1 MKKFKL
7 IALILLLGSVASCGK
22 ESISNSTIS
31 STSDKKT
38 DISSTNKAETI
49 DDKFDKLL
57 SDMAYGY
64 RFKTTA
70 TTLTSDGYSNYCL
83 DIGVKDNGYEFI
95 RYDSKQNQEA
105 DRNSVYV
112 EYFYSYDPEAFT
124 PLVSMPML
132 DISNK
137 IDYYPYTIN
146 GKNLEWSDSG
156 YQNMFTY
163 FEKDNYLDDEGT
175 YTLDV
180 EDDYVKTYLP
190 LLATQFLHEYT
201 RTIKEFS
208 FIYNKDNDGFDVNI
222 VFNPITGSF
231 SNTELE
237 IQGQVIPGDDF
248 EFKQAEYTKT
258 GEEKEELNQVF
269 SKLKNNKYSFVDTT
283 YSIDENSNKTVES
296 KYSGKTDGSSLI
308 LESETSMSKMNF
320 LYKNV
325 GNNQIQQAN
334 KLGNDYYAY
343 GSVIN
348 SSITPLLPSF
358 DMSSIFF
365 NKTDDNKYVY
375 DGRANFLK
383 TKTYNFSG
391 EGLAVTSMNVTFD
404 DDSVL
409 FEIGFD
415 KSTNIEEIKYT
426 FLNESNI
433 ADSIEIKTDCS
444 DVKLSTLLE
453 GYSKALIGLEELI
466 GGKDNLN
473 LIPVVGGRQSVAGL
487 YYSDGVDGDGEETKE
502 KYYGIEYRLIGISG
516 SEQIKLYETKL
527 TEAGFIAT
535 KTQGTHFSGDL
546 FTKEIQVNGNTKTL
560 RLEVASGTTYQTLAI
575 AIDVAQN
582 KTGLSV

>member
-38 DISSTNKAETI
+38 DISSTKKVETI
-49 DDKFDKLL
+49 DDKFNKLL

-146 GKNLEWSDSG
+146 GKNLEWYDSG

-308 LESETSMSKMNF
+308 LESETSTSKMNF

-365 NKTDDNKYVY
+365 NKTEDNKYVY

-502 KYYGIEYRLIGISG
+502 KYYGIEYRLIGIIG
-516 SEQIKLYETKL
+516 LEQINLYETKL
-527 TEAGFIAT
+527 IEVGFIAT

-546 FTKEIQVNGNTKTL
+546 FTKEIQVSGDTKTL

-575 AIDVAQN
+575 AIDVA
-582 KTGLSV
+582 

>member
-38 DISSTNKAETI
+38 DISSTKKPETI
-49 DDKFDKLL
+49 DDKFNKLL

-112 EYFYSYDPEAFT
+112 EYFYSYDPEALT

-258 GEEKEELNQVF
+258 GEEKEEMNQVF

-308 LESETSMSKMNF
+308 LESETSTSKMNF

-516 SEQIKLYETKL
+516 LEQINLYETKL
-527 TEAGFIAT
+527 VEAGFIAT

-546 FTKEIQVNGNTKTL
+546 FTKEIRVNGETKTL

-575 AIDVAQN
+575 AIDVA
-582 KTGLSV
+582 

>member
-31 STSDKKT
+31 STLDKKT
-38 DISSTNKAETI
+38 DISSTKKTETI

-112 EYFYSYDPEAFT
+112 EYFYSYDPEILT

-248 EFKQAEYTKT
+248 EFKQAEYTKP

-308 LESETSMSKMNF
+308 LESETSTSKMNF

-365 NKTDDNKYVY
+365 NKTEDNKYVY

-415 KSTNIEEIKYT
+415 GSTNIEEVKYT

-466 GGKDNLN
+466 GGKENLN

-527 TEAGFIAT
+527 IEAGFIAT

-546 FTKEIQVNGNTKTL
+546 FTKEIQVNGETKTL

-575 AIDVAQN
+575 AIDVA
-582 KTGLSV
+582 

>member
-31 STSDKKT
+31 STLDKKT
-38 DISSTNKAETI
+38 DISSTKKTETI

-112 EYFYSYDPEAFT
+112 EYFYSYDPEALT

-308 LESETSMSKMNF
+308 LESETSTSKMNF

-343 GSVIN
+343 GSVIY

-426 FLNESNI
+426 FSNESNI
-433 ADSIEIKTDCS
+433 ANSIEIKTDCS

-502 KYYGIEYRLIGISG
+502 KYYGIEYRLIGIIG
-516 SEQIKLYETKL
+516 LEQIKLYETKL
-527 TEAGFIAT
+527 IEAGFIAT

-546 FTKEIQVNGNTKTL
+546 FTKEIQVNGDTKTL

-575 AIDVAQN
+575 AIDVA
-582 KTGLSV
+582 

>member
-31 STSDKKT
+31 STSDRKT
-38 DISSTNKAETI
+38 DISSTKKTETI

-112 EYFYSYDPEAFT
+112 EYFYSYDPEVLT

-146 GKNLEWSDSG
+146 GKNLEWYDSG

-190 LLATQFLHEYT
+190 LLATQFLHEYP

-308 LESETSMSKMNF
+308 LESETSTSKMNF

-365 NKTDDNKYVY
+365 NKTEDNKYVY

-466 GGKDNLN
+466 GGKNNLN

-502 KYYGIEYRLIGISG
+502 KYYGIEYRLIGIIG
-516 SEQIKLYETKL
+516 LEQINLYETKL
-527 TEAGFIAT
+527 IEAGFIAT

-546 FTKEIQVNGNTKTL
+546 FTKEIQVNGETKTL

-575 AIDVAQN
+575 AIDVA
-582 KTGLSV
+582 

>member
-1 MKKFKL
+1 MNKFKL

-22 ESISNSTIS
+22 ESINNSTIS
-31 STSDKKT
+31 STSNKKT
-38 DISSTNKAETI
+38 DISSTKKPETI

-163 FEKDNYLDDEGT
+163 FEKDNYLDDEDT

-269 SKLKNNKYSFVDTT
+269 SKLKNNKYSFIDTT

-308 LESETSMSKMNF
+308 LESETSTSKMNF

-383 TKTYNFSG
+383 TNTYNFSG

-516 SEQIKLYETKL
+516 SEQINLYETKL
-527 TEAGFIAT
+527 IEAGFIAT

-546 FTKEIQVNGNTKTL
+546 FTKEIQVNGETKTL

-575 AIDVAQN
+575 AIDVA
-582 KTGLSV
+582 

>member
-38 DISSTNKAETI
+38 DISSTNKTETI

-146 GKNLEWSDSG
+146 GKNLEWYDSG

-237 IQGQVIPGDDF
+237 IQGQIIPGDDF

-308 LESETSMSKMNF
+308 LESETSTSKMNF

-383 TKTYNFSG
+383 TNTYNFSG

-415 KSTNIEEIKYT
+415 GSTNIEEVKYT

-453 GYSKALIGLEELI
+453 GYSKVLIGLEELI
-466 GGKDNLN
+466 DGKDNLN

-516 SEQIKLYETKL
+516 VEQIKLYETKL
-527 TEAGFIAT
+527 IEASFIAT

-546 FTKEIQVNGNTKTL
+546 FTKEIQVNGDTKTL

-575 AIDVAQN
+575 AIDVA
-582 KTGLSV
+582 

>member
-38 DISSTNKAETI
+38 DISSTKKTETI

-575 AIDVAQN
+575 AIDVA
-582 KTGLSV
+582 

>member
-31 STSDKKT
+31 SSSDKKT
-38 DISSTNKAETI
+38 DISSTNKIETI

-146 GKNLEWSDSG
+146 GKNLEWYDSG

-175 YTLDV
+175 YILDV
-180 EDDYVKTYLP
+180 EDDYVKTHLP

-308 LESETSMSKMNF
+308 LESETSTSKMNF

-343 GSVIN
+343 GSVIY

-444 DVKLSTLLE
+444 NVKLSTLLE

-502 KYYGIEYRLIGISG
+502 KYYGIEYRLIGIIG
-516 SEQIKLYETKL
+516 SEQINLYETKL
-527 TEAGFIAT
+527 IEAGFIAT

-546 FTKEIQVNGNTKTL
+546 FTKEIQVNGDTKTL

-575 AIDVAQN
+575 AIDVA
-582 KTGLSV
+582 

>member
-38 DISSTNKAETI
+38 DISSTKKVETI
-49 DDKFDKLL
+49 DGKFDKLL

-146 GKNLEWSDSG
+146 GKNLEWYDSG

-248 EFKQAEYTKT
+248 EFRQAEYTKT

-269 SKLKNNKYSFVDTT
+269 SKLRNNKYSFVDTT

-296 KYSGKTDGSSLI
+296 KYSGKTDESSLI
-308 LESETSMSKMNF
+308 FESETSMSKMNF

-365 NKTDDNKYVY
+365 NKIDDNKYVY

-453 GYSKALIGLEELI
+453 GYSKVLIGLEELI

-487 YYSDGVDGDGEETKE
+487 YYSDGVDDDGEETKK

-516 SEQIKLYETKL
+516 SEQINLYETKL
-527 TEAGFIAT
+527 IKVGFIAT
-535 KTQGTHFSGDL
+535 KIQGTHFSGDL
-546 FTKEIQVNGNTKTL
+546 FTKEIQVNGETKTL

-575 AIDVAQN
+575 AIDVA
-582 KTGLSV
+582 

>member
-38 DISSTNKAETI
+38 DISSTNKIETI

-146 GKNLEWSDSG
+146 GKNLEWYDSG

-208 FIYNKDNDGFDVNI
+208 FIYNKDNDGFDVDI

-269 SKLKNNKYSFVDTT
+269 SKLKHNKYSFVDTT

-348 SSITPLLPSF
+348 SSITSLLPSF

-383 TKTYNFSG
+383 TNTYNFSG

-502 KYYGIEYRLIGISG
+502 KYYGIEYRLNGISG
-516 SEQIKLYETKL
+516 SEQINLYETKL
-527 TEAGFIAT
+527 IEAGFIAT

-575 AIDVAQN
+575 AIDVA
-582 KTGLSV
+582 

>member
-31 STSDKKT
+31 STSDRKT
-38 DISSTNKAETI
+38 DISSTKKTETI

-112 EYFYSYDPEAFT
+112 EYFYSYDPEAST

-146 GKNLEWSDSG
+146 GKNLEWYDSG
-156 YQNMFTY
+156 YQNMFTF

-258 GEEKEELNQVF
+258 GEEKEELSQVF

-308 LESETSMSKMNF
+308 LESETSTSKMNF

-365 NKTDDNKYVY
+365 NKTEDNKYVY

-383 TKTYNFSG
+383 MKTYNFSG

-502 KYYGIEYRLIGISG
+502 KYYGIEYRLIGTSG

-527 TEAGFIAT
+527 TGAGFIAT

-546 FTKEIQVNGNTKTL
+546 FTKEIQVNGDTKTL

-575 AIDVAQN
+575 AIDVA
-582 KTGLSV
+582 

>member
-38 DISSTNKAETI
+38 DISSTKKPETI

-146 GKNLEWSDSG
+146 GKNLEWYDSG

-415 KSTNIEEIKYT
+415 KSTNIEEIKYI

-502 KYYGIEYRLIGISG
+502 KYYGIEYRLIGTSG

-527 TEAGFIAT
+527 IEAGFIAT

-546 FTKEIQVNGNTKTL
+546 FTKEIQVNGETKTL

-575 AIDVAQN
+575 AIDVA
-582 KTGLSV
+582 

>member
-38 DISSTNKAETI
+38 DISSTKKPETI
-49 DDKFDKLL
+49 DDKFNKLL

-146 GKNLEWSDSG
+146 GKNLEWYDSG

-308 LESETSMSKMNF
+308 LESETSTSKMNF

-383 TKTYNFSG
+383 TNTYNFSG

-453 GYSKALIGLEELI
+453 GYSKVLIGLEELV

-527 TEAGFIAT
+527 VEAGFIAT
-535 KTQGTHFSGDL
+535 KTQGIHFSGDL
-546 FTKEIQVNGNTKTL
+546 FTKEIQVNGETKTL

-575 AIDVAQN
+575 AIDVA
-582 KTGLSV
+582 

>member
-38 DISSTNKAETI
+38 DISSTKKPETI
-49 DDKFDKLL
+49 DDKFNKLL

-112 EYFYSYDPEAFT
+112 EYFYSYDPEALT

-146 GKNLEWSDSG
+146 GKNLEWYDSG

-248 EFKQAEYTKT
+248 EFKQAEYTKP

-308 LESETSMSKMNF
+308 LESETSTSKMNF

-502 KYYGIEYRLIGISG
+502 KYYGIEYRLIGTSG
-516 SEQIKLYETKL
+516 LEQINLYETKL
-527 TEAGFIAT
+527 IEAGFIAT

-546 FTKEIQVNGNTKTL
+546 FTKEIQVNGDTKTL

-575 AIDVAQN
+575 AIDVA
-582 KTGLSV
+582 

>member
-38 DISSTNKAETI
+38 DISSTKKPETI

-175 YTLDV
+175 YILDV

-269 SKLKNNKYSFVDTT
+269 SKLKNNKYSFIDTT

-320 LYKNV
+320 LYKNI

-433 ADSIEIKTDCS
+433 ADNIEVKTDCS

-487 YYSDGVDGDGEETKE
+487 YYSDGVDDDGEETKE

-527 TEAGFIAT
+527 TDAGFIAT

-546 FTKEIQVNGNTKTL
+546 FTKEIQVNGETKTL

-575 AIDVAQN
+575 AIDVA
-582 KTGLSV
+582 

>member
-38 DISSTNKAETI
+38 DISSTKKTETI

-112 EYFYSYDPEAFT
+112 EYFYSYDPEALT

-146 GKNLEWSDSG
+146 GKNLEWYDSG

-175 YTLDV
+175 YTLDI

-308 LESETSMSKMNF
+308 LESETSTSKMNF

-365 NKTDDNKYVY
+365 NKTEDNKYVY

-444 DVKLSTLLE
+444 DVKLSTLLG

-502 KYYGIEYRLIGISG
+502 KYYGIEYRLIGIIG

-527 TEAGFIAT
+527 IEAGFIAT

-546 FTKEIQVNGNTKTL
+546 FTKEIQVNGETKTL

-575 AIDVAQN
+575 AIDVA
-582 KTGLSV
+582 

>member
-22 ESISNSTIS
+22 ESISNSTLS
-31 STSDKKT
+31 SASDKKT
-38 DISSTNKAETI
+38 DISSTKKAETI

-146 GKNLEWSDSG
+146 GKNLEWYDSG

-308 LESETSMSKMNF
+308 FESETSTSKMNF

-383 TKTYNFSG
+383 TNTYNFSG

-426 FLNESNI
+426 FMNESNI

-453 GYSKALIGLEELI
+453 GYSKVLIGLEELI

-516 SEQIKLYETKL
+516 SEQINLYETKL
-527 TEAGFIAT
+527 IGGGFIAT
-535 KTQGTHFSGDL
+535 KIQGTHFSGDL
-546 FTKEIQVNGNTKTL
+546 FTKEIQVNGDTKTL

-575 AIDVAQN
+575 AIDVA
-582 KTGLSV
+582 

>member
-1 MKKFKL
+1 MNKFKL

-31 STSDKKT
+31 STSDRKT
-38 DISSTNKAETI
+38 DISSTNKTETI

-112 EYFYSYDPEAFT
+112 EYFYSYDPEALT

-146 GKNLEWSDSG
+146 GKNLEWYDSG

-248 EFKQAEYTKT
+248 EFKQAEYTKP

-283 YSIDENSNKTVES
+283 YSINENSNKAVES

-308 LESETSMSKMNF
+308 LESETSTSKMNF

-444 DVKLSTLLE
+444 NVKLSTLLE

-527 TEAGFIAT
+527 IEAGFIAT

-546 FTKEIQVNGNTKTL
+546 FTKEIQVNGDTKTL

-575 AIDVAQN
+575 AIDVA
-582 KTGLSV
+582 

>member
-38 DISSTNKAETI
+38 DISSTKKPETI

-70 TTLTSDGYSNYCL
+70 TTLISDGYSNYCL

-146 GKNLEWSDSG
+146 GKNLEWYDSG

-237 IQGQVIPGDDF
+237 IEGQVIPGDDF

-308 LESETSMSKMNF
+308 LESETLMSKMNF

-383 TKTYNFSG
+383 TNTYNFSG

-415 KSTNIEEIKYT
+415 GSTNIEEVKYT

-453 GYSKALIGLEELI
+453 GYSKVLIRLEELI

-516 SEQIKLYETKL
+516 LEQIKLYETKL
-527 TEAGFIAT
+527 IEAGFIAT

-560 RLEVASGTTYQTLAI
+560 RLEVASGTAYQTLAI
-575 AIDVAQN
+575 AIDVA
-582 KTGLSV
+582 

>member
-38 DISSTNKAETI
+38 DISSTKKPETI

-112 EYFYSYDPEAFT
+112 EYFYSYDSEAFT

-146 GKNLEWSDSG
+146 GKNLEWYDSG

-308 LESETSMSKMNF
+308 LESETSTSKMNF

-334 KLGNDYYAY
+334 KLGIDYYAY

-383 TKTYNFSG
+383 TNTYNFSG

-415 KSTNIEEIKYT
+415 GSTNIEEIKYT

-453 GYSKALIGLEELI
+453 GYSKVLIRLEELI

-516 SEQIKLYETKL
+516 LEQIKLYETKL
-527 TEAGFIAT
+527 IEAGFIAT

-546 FTKEIQVNGNTKTL
+546 FTKEIQVNGDTKTL

-575 AIDVAQN
+575 AIDVA
-582 KTGLSV
+582 

>member
-7 IALILLLGSVASCGK
+7 IALILLLDCVASCGK

-38 DISSTNKAETI
+38 DISSTKKPETI

-112 EYFYSYDPEAFT
+112 EYFYSYDPEALT

-146 GKNLEWSDSG
+146 GKNLEWYDSG

-208 FIYNKDNDGFDVNI
+208 FIYNKDIDGFDVNI

-308 LESETSMSKMNF
+308 LESETSTSKMNF

-383 TKTYNFSG
+383 TNTYNFSG

-415 KSTNIEEIKYT
+415 GSTNIEEVKYT

-453 GYSKALIGLEELI
+453 GYSKVLIRLEELI

-527 TEAGFIAT
+527 IEAGFIAT

-546 FTKEIQVNGNTKTL
+546 FTKEIQVNGDTKTL

-575 AIDVAQN
+575 AIDVA
-582 KTGLSV
+582 

>member
-38 DISSTNKAETI
+38 DISSTKKPETI

-146 GKNLEWSDSG
+146 GKNLEWYDSG

-237 IQGQVIPGDDF
+237 IEGQVIPGDDF
-248 EFKQAEYTKT
+248 EFRQAEYIKT

-308 LESETSMSKMNF
+308 LESETSTSKMNF

-334 KLGNDYYAY
+334 KLGNDYYVY

-383 TKTYNFSG
+383 TNTYNFSG

-426 FLNESNI
+426 FLNDSNI
-433 ADSIEIKTDCS
+433 ANSIEIKTDCS

-453 GYSKALIGLEELI
+453 GYSKVLIGLEELI

-527 TEAGFIAT
+527 VEAGFIAT

-546 FTKEIQVNGNTKTL
+546 FTKEIQVNGDTKTL

-575 AIDVAQN
+575 AIDVA
-582 KTGLSV
+582 

>member
-7 IALILLLGSVASCGK
+7 IALILLLGCVASCGK

-38 DISSTNKAETI
+38 DISSTKKPETI

-146 GKNLEWSDSG
+146 GKNLEWYDSG

-222 VFNPITGSF
+222 VLNPITGSF

-308 LESETSMSKMNF
+308 FESETSTSKMNF

-348 SSITPLLPSF
+348 SSIAPLLPSF

-383 TKTYNFSG
+383 TNTYNFSG

-415 KSTNIEEIKYT
+415 GSTNIEEVKYT

-453 GYSKALIGLEELI
+453 GYSKVLIGLEELI

-527 TEAGFIAT
+527 VEAGFIAT

-546 FTKEIQVNGNTKTL
+546 FTKEIQVNGDTKTL

-575 AIDVAQN
+575 AIDVA
-582 KTGLSV
+582 

>member
-38 DISSTNKAETI
+38 DISSTKKPETI

-112 EYFYSYDPEAFT
+112 EYFYSYDPETFT

-201 RTIKEFS
+201 RTIKGFS

-248 EFKQAEYTKT
+248 EFKQAEYTKI

-308 LESETSMSKMNF
+308 LESETSTSKMNF

-383 TKTYNFSG
+383 TNTYNFSG

-453 GYSKALIGLEELI
+453 GYSKVLIGLEELI

-527 TEAGFIAT
+527 IDASFIAT

-546 FTKEIQVNGNTKTL
+546 FTKEIQVNGDTKTL
-560 RLEVASGTTYQTLAI
+560 RLEVASGTTYQTLVI
-575 AIDVAQN
+575 AIDVA
-582 KTGLSV
+582 

>member
-38 DISSTNKAETI
+38 DISSTKKPETI

-112 EYFYSYDPEAFT
+112 EYFYSYDSEAFT

-146 GKNLEWSDSG
+146 GKNLEWYDSG

-296 KYSGKTDGSSLI
+296 KYSGKTDGYSLI
-308 LESETSMSKMNF
+308 FESETSTSKMNF

-348 SSITPLLPSF
+348 SSIAPLLPSF

-383 TKTYNFSG
+383 TNTYNFSG

-415 KSTNIEEIKYT
+415 GSTNIEEIKYT

-453 GYSKALIGLEELI
+453 GYSKVLIRLEELI

-516 SEQIKLYETKL
+516 LEQIKLYETKL
-527 TEAGFIAT
+527 IEAGFIAT

-575 AIDVAQN
+575 AIDVA
-582 KTGLSV
+582 

>member
-31 STSDKKT
+31 STSNKKT
-38 DISSTNKAETI
+38 DISSTKKTETI

-146 GKNLEWSDSG
+146 GKNLEWYDSG

-222 VFNPITGSF
+222 VFNPITESF

-296 KYSGKTDGSSLI
+296 KYSGKTDGSSL
-308 LESETSMSKMNF
+308 LFESETSTSKMNF

-383 TKTYNFSG
+383 TNTYNFSG

-453 GYSKALIGLEELI
+453 GYSKVLIGLEKLI

-516 SEQIKLYETKL
+516 SEQINLYETKL
-527 TEAGFIAT
+527 IEAGFIAT

-546 FTKEIQVNGNTKTL
+546 FTKEIQVNGDTKTL

-575 AIDVAQN
+575 AIDVA
-582 KTGLSV
+582 

>member
-31 STSDKKT
+31 STSDKRT
-38 DISSTNKAETI
+38 DISSTNKTETI

-343 GSVIN
+343 GSVVN

-527 TEAGFIAT
+527 IEAGFIAT

-575 AIDVAQN
+575 AIDVA
-582 KTGLSV
+582 

>member
-38 DISSTNKAETI
+38 DISSTKKTETI

-112 EYFYSYDPEAFT
+112 EYFYSYDPEVLT

-146 GKNLEWSDSG
+146 GKNLEWYDSG

-296 KYSGKTDGSSLI
+296 KYSGKTDESSLI
-308 LESETSMSKMNF
+308 LESETSTSKMNF

-348 SSITPLLPSF
+348 SSITSLLPSF

-365 NKTDDNKYVY
+365 NKTEDNKYVY

-433 ADSIEIKTDCS
+433 ANSIEIKTDCS

-502 KYYGIEYRLIGISG
+502 KYYGIEYRLIGTSG
-516 SEQIKLYETKL
+516 SEQINLYETKL
-527 TEAGFIAT
+527 IEAGFIAT

-546 FTKEIQVNGNTKTL
+546 FTKEIQVNGETKTL

-575 AIDVAQN
+575 AIDVA
-582 KTGLSV
+582 

>member
-31 STSDKKT
+31 STSDRKT
-38 DISSTNKAETI
+38 DISSTKKTETI

-112 EYFYSYDPEAFT
+112 EYFYSYDPEAST

-146 GKNLEWSDSG
+146 GKNLEWYDSG

-258 GEEKEELNQVF
+258 SEEKEELSQVF

-308 LESETSMSKMNF
+308 LESETSTSKMNF

-365 NKTDDNKYVY
+365 NKTEDNKYVY

-444 DVKLSTLLE
+444 NVKLSTLLE

-502 KYYGIEYRLIGISG
+502 KYYGIEYRLIGIIG

-527 TEAGFIAT
+527 IEAGFIAT

-575 AIDVAQN
+575 AIDVA
-582 KTGLSV
+582 

>member
-70 TTLTSDGYSNYCL
+70 TTMTSDGYSNYCL

-146 GKNLEWSDSG
+146 GKNLEWYDSG

-175 YTLDV
+175 YILDV

-248 EFKQAEYTKT
+248 EFRQAEYTKT

-269 SKLKNNKYSFVDTT
+269 SKLRNNKYSFVDTT
-283 YSIDENSNKTVES
+283 YSFDENSNKTVES

-308 LESETSMSKMNF
+308 LESETSTSKMNF

-444 DVKLSTLLE
+444 HVELSTLLE
-453 GYSKALIGLEELI
+453 GYSKVLIGLEELI

-487 YYSDGVDGDGEETKE
+487 YYSDGVDDDGEETKK

-527 TEAGFIAT
+527 TDAGFIAT

-546 FTKEIQVNGNTKTL
+546 FTKEIQVNGETKTL

-575 AIDVAQN
+575 AIDVA
-582 KTGLSV
+582 

>member
-31 STSDKKT
+31 STLDKKT
-38 DISSTNKAETI
+38 DISSTKKPETI

-112 EYFYSYDPEAFT
+112 EYFYSYDSEALT

-146 GKNLEWSDSG
+146 GKNLEWYDSG

-237 IQGQVIPGDDF
+237 IEGQVIPGDDF
-248 EFKQAEYTKT
+248 EFKQAEYIKT

-308 LESETSMSKMNF
+308 LESETSTSKMNF

-343 GSVIN
+343 GLVIN

-383 TKTYNFSG
+383 TNTYNFSG

-453 GYSKALIGLEELI
+453 GYSKVLIRLEELI

-516 SEQIKLYETKL
+516 LEQIKLYETKL
-527 TEAGFIAT
+527 IEAGFIAT

-546 FTKEIQVNGNTKTL
+546 FTKEIQVNGDTKTL

-575 AIDVAQN
+575 AIDVA
-582 KTGLSV
+582 

>member
-31 STSDKKT
+31 STSDKKS
-38 DISSTNKAETI
+38 DISSTNKIETI

-95 RYDSKQNQEA
+95 RYDSKQNQQA

-258 GEEKEELNQVF
+258 GEEKEELSQVF

-308 LESETSMSKMNF
+308 LESETSTSKMNF

-487 YYSDGVDGDGEETKE
+487 YYSDGVDNDGEETKE

-546 FTKEIQVNGNTKTL
+546 FTKEIQVNGDTKTL

-575 AIDVAQN
+575 AIDVA
-582 KTGLSV
+582 

>member
-38 DISSTNKAETI
+38 DISSTKKPETI

-146 GKNLEWSDSG
+146 GKNLEWYDSG

-308 LESETSMSKMNF
+308 LESETSTSKMNF

-383 TKTYNFSG
+383 TNTYNFSG

-415 KSTNIEEIKYT
+415 GSTNIEEVKYT

-453 GYSKALIGLEELI
+453 GYSKVLIGLEELI

-516 SEQIKLYETKL
+516 LEQIKLYETKL
-527 TEAGFIAT
+527 VEAGFIAT

-575 AIDVAQN
+575 AIDVA
-582 KTGLSV
+582 

>member
-38 DISSTNKAETI
+38 DISSTNKTETI

-175 YTLDV
+175 YILDV

-248 EFKQAEYTKT
+248 EFRQAEYTKT

-308 LESETSMSKMNF
+308 LESETSTSKMNF

-325 GNNQIQQAN
+325 GNNKIQQAN

-444 DVKLSTLLE
+444 NVKLSTLLE

-502 KYYGIEYRLIGISG
+502 KYYGIEYRLIGIIG

-527 TEAGFIAT
+527 TGAGFIVT

-575 AIDVAQN
+575 AIDVA
-582 KTGLSV
+582 

>member
-38 DISSTNKAETI
+38 GISSTNKTETI

-208 FIYNKDNDGFDVNI
+208 FIYNKDNDGFDVDI

-269 SKLKNNKYSFVDTT
+269 SKLRNNKYSFVDTT

-308 LESETSMSKMNF
+308 LESETSTSKMNF

-365 NKTDDNKYVY
+365 NKSDDNKYVY

-391 EGLAVTSMNVTFD
+391 EGLAVTSMNVIFD

-527 TEAGFIAT
+527 TDAGFIAT

-575 AIDVAQN
+575 AIDVA
-582 KTGLSV
+582 

>member
-31 STSDKKT
+31 STSDRKT
-38 DISSTNKAETI
+38 DISSTKKPETI

-112 EYFYSYDPEAFT
+112 EYFYSYDPEVLT

-146 GKNLEWSDSG
+146 GKNLEWYDSG

-222 VFNPITGSF
+222 VFNPITESF

-258 GEEKEELNQVF
+258 GEEKEELSQVF

-308 LESETSMSKMNF
+308 LESETSTSKMNF

-365 NKTDDNKYVY
+365 NKTEDNKYVY

-502 KYYGIEYRLIGISG
+502 KYYGIEYRLIGIIG
-516 SEQIKLYETKL
+516 SEQINLYETKL
-527 TEAGFIAT
+527 IEAGFIAT

-546 FTKEIQVNGNTKTL
+546 FTKEIQVNGDTKTL

-575 AIDVAQN
+575 AIDVA
-582 KTGLSV
+582 